1 MRITFEQFINIV
13 KKAKE
18 ADKLFILDLNDVV
31 KLYFG
36 KNNVCFELKDFS
48 FEVNKY
54 TISCIDFYDD
64 AIYFMA
70 NNRCHSLRCYQE
82 TKFK

>member
-13 KKAKE
+13 KKAKG

-31 KLYFG
+31 KLYFNE
-36 KNNVCFELKDFS
+36 NNVCFELKDFS
-48 FEVNKY
+48 FEVNEY
-54 TISCIDFYDD
+54 IISCIDFYDD
-64 AIYFMA
+64 VIYFAA
-70 NNRCHSLRCYQE
+70 NNRYHSLRCYQE

>member
-36 KNNVCFELKDFS
+36 ENNVCFELKDFR
-48 FEVNKY
+48 FEVNEY
-54 TISCIDFYDD
+54 SISYIDFYDD
-64 AIYFMA
+64 AIYFEF
-70 NNRCHSLRCYQE
+70 NNRYYSLRCYQE

>member
-31 KLYFG
+31 KLYFNE
-36 KNNVCFELKDFS
+36 NNVCFELKDFS

-54 TISCIDFYDD
+54 TISIIDFYDD
-64 AIYFMA
+64 VIYFMA
-70 NNRCHSLRCYQE
+70 NNRYHSLRCYQE

>member
-1 MRITFEQFINIV
+1 MRITFEQFITIV

-36 KNNVCFELKDFS
+36 KNNAYFELKDFS
-48 FEVNKY
+48 FEVNEY
-54 TISCIDFYDD
+54 SISCIDFYDD
-64 AIYFMA
+64 VIYFTA
-70 NNRCHSLRCYQE
+70 NNRYHSLRCYQE

>member
-36 KNNVCFELKDFS
+36 KNNICFELKDFS

-64 AIYFMA
+64 VIYFTV
-70 NNRCHSLRCYQE
+70 NNRYYSLRCYQE
-82 TKFK
+82 TKFQ